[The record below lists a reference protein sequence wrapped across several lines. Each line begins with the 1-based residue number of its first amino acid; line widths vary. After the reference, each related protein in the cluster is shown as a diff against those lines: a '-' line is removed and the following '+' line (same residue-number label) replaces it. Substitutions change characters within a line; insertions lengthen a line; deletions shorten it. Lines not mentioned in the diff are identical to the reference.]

1 MSVAILLL
9 AAGGSTRMGTSKQLL
24 DIGGVT
30 LLMHSVQIALDC
42 GASSVVVVLGAQ
54 AEVHQQALAGLAA
67 EVVIHPDWKKGMGS
81 SLKAGL
87 TYLLRRQD
95 KPEAVMVLVCDQ
107 PRLTTQHLRELIIMY
122 GKTKQPIVASH
133 YGGTDGV
140 PALFDQ
146 SLFPELLLLPD
157 EQGAR
162 KVIAARAENVVS
174 VSFPEGAI
182 DLDTPED
189 YKKYKI

>member
-24 DIGGVT
+24 DIGGVP
-30 LLMHSVQIALDC
+30 LLVHSVQIALDC

-54 AEVHQQALAGLAA
+54 AEAHQQAMAGLSA
-67 EVVIHPDWKKGMGS
+67 EIVVHPDWKNGMGS

-87 TYLLRRQD
+87 AYLLRRD
-95 KPEAVMVLVCDQ
+95 KPEAVMVMVCDQ
-107 PRLTTQHLRELIIMY
+107 PRLTSQHLRELITTY
-122 GKTKQPIVASH
+122 KKTKKSIIASH

-174 VSFPEGAI
+174 VSFPEGEI

-189 YKKYKI
+189 YRKYKI

>member
-24 DIGGVT
+24 DIGGVP
-30 LLMHSVQIALDC
+30 LLVRSTQIALDC

-54 AEVHQQALAGLAA
+54 AEVHQQAVAGLAA
-67 EVVIHPDWKKGMGS
+67 EVIVHRQWKNGMGS

-107 PRLTTQHLRELIIMY
+107 PRLTAQHLRALITTY
-122 GKTKQPIVASH
+122 RNTKKSIVASH

-146 SLFPELLLLPD
+146 SLFPELLMLPD

-162 KVIAARAENVVS
+162 KVIAVHEESVVR

-189 YKKYKI
+189 YRKYKI

>member
-1 MSVAILLL
+1 M
-9 AAGGSTRMGTSKQLL
+9 
-24 DIGGVT
+24 
-30 LLMHSVQIALDC
+30 
-42 GASSVVVVLGAQ
+42 
-54 AEVHQQALAGLAA
+54 AGLSA
-67 EVVIHPDWKKGMGS
+67 EVVVHPDWKNGMGS

-87 TYLLRRQD
+87 AYLLRHDR
-95 KPEAVMVLVCDQ
+95 PEAVMVMVCDQ
-107 PRLTTQHLRELIIMY
+107 PRLTAQHLRELITTY
-122 GKTKQPIVASH
+122 RKTKKSIIASH

>member
-1 MSVAILLL
+1 
-9 AAGGSTRMGTSKQLL
+9 MGTSKQLL
-24 DIGGVT
+24 DIGGVP
-30 LLMHSVQIALDC
+30 LLVHSVQIALDC

-54 AEVHQQALAGLAA
+54 AEVHQRTIAGLSA
-67 EVVIHPDWKKGMGS
+67 EVVVHPDWKNGMGS

-87 TYLLRRQD
+87 TYLLHRHDR
-95 KPEAVMVLVCDQ
+95 PEAIMVMVCDQ
-107 PRLTTQHLRELIIMY
+107 PRLTSQHLRELITTY
-122 GKTKQPIVASH
+122 KKTKKSIIASH

-174 VSFPEGAI
+174 VSFPEGEI

-189 YKKYKI
+189 YRKYKI

>member
-24 DIGGVT
+24 DIGGVP
-30 LLMHSVQIALDC
+30 LLGHSVQTALDS

-67 EVVIHPDWKKGMGS
+67 EVVVHPDWKKGMGS

-87 TYLLRRQD
+87 NYLLHRHDR
-95 KPEAVMVLVCDQ
+95 PEAVMVLVCDQ
-107 PRLTTQHLRELIIMY
+107 PRLRSQHLRELITTY
-122 GKTKQPIVASH
+122 RKTKKSIVASH
-133 YGGTDGV
+133 YNGTDGV

-146 SLFPELLLLPD
+146 SLFPELLMLPD
-157 EQGAR
+157 ELGAR
-162 KVIAARAENVVS
+162 KVIAAHAESVVR
-174 VSFPEGAI
+174 VSFPEGAV

-189 YKKYKI
+189 YRKYKI

>member
-24 DIGGVT
+24 DIGGVP
-30 LLMHSVQIALDC
+30 LLVHSVQIALDC

-54 AEVHQQALAGLAA
+54 AEVHQRTIAGLSA
-67 EVVIHPDWKKGMGS
+67 EVVVHPDWKNGMGS

-87 TYLLRRQD
+87 TYLLRHD
-95 KPEAVMVLVCDQ
+95 KLEAVMVMVCDQ
-107 PRLTTQHLRELIIMY
+107 PKLTAQHLRELITTY
-122 GKTKQPIVASH
+122 RKTKKSIIASH